1 MLCLFPMSVL
11 TNTTNA
17 AEAPS
22 AGLLESFYL
31 VIPDQY
37 RTMPPGASD
46 QMLHNA
52 AKMRRDSL
60 RVLLE
65 YTGYDVRLMTF
76 EDLCDP
82 EKLNPESLDLLVL
95 PDASALPVD
104 AAGPIEAFLR
114 GGGDIMAMNTPM
126 WQRQLIWDDEEWL
139 DRDAYRKKAGPGLL
153 HHTIIDFSPETVDA
167 WHRTTND
174 PANFALY
181 ESIPVTGG
189 PGPHILHAQVRPLN
203 NWDTLVSPPLDTAF
217 PKGHEMT
224 VFYARGGPQTTELL
238 IEWREKDGARWLA
251 TVPLTNQWQP
261 YVLEP
266 KDFHLWESAPH
277 RAGTLF
283 NPQNV
288 DYVSVGLAQSHTRLS
303 GDAHEYWVGPIGS
316 APSTI
321 EHERMLT
328 SFKSPVLET
337 LSPGYKFFVLDNL
350 NKHVDIFAAWHPLH
364 ATLLSSHPRPEA
376 GGFDK
381 GRDWRWRPI
390 LEAADFKGLRREFPE
405 TIQLREQFQGT
416 PATMLVHSGGPYKG
430 GVWVSVS
437 IDDPLNEYGEFIG
450 KLEDLL
456 PQMRRGGY
464 LIDGGADH
472 YTYFKGQPMR
482 LGLRVANL
490 GRKNQSQITGRV
502 TLLTKEDKTVF
513 QKEWTFDMAPGAE
526 LQFEEAFTPDD
537 WPDTGFVVLAELIEN
552 GKTFDSARHE
562 VYCWK
567 PKAEPNYMTVENGE
581 FMLDGK
587 RWRAHGINYMPSSGI
602 GTEDWSYFEHWV
614 GKRSYHPEI
623 IERDLRQIVG
633 MGFNSVSIFI
643 HHVSLSSQNLLDL
656 LRRIDA
662 HGLKAN
668 LSLRPGT
675 PMDFEWEK
683 MRDLIEYYRIA
694 EHDCVF
700 ALDLA
705 WEPMFGMREAR
716 RPYDAAWRDWI
727 EERYGSVENAERDW
741 NYPAPRIEDG
751 TVTNPEDHQLA
762 SDGDWRRM
770 VAAYRR
776 FLDTLLY
783 ENYSRAR
790 RMVRTLNP
798 HHLISF
804 RMTEAGNPT
813 FRWDKAVPYDFAY
826 LAGAVDILEPEAYGR
841 IGDWEKVKPGWF
853 TYEYARWANPD
864 LPMIWSEA
872 GVHVW
877 SESMMQVSKDLLK
890 FQTEYYQDLYR
901 MFTSSTADGI
911 FFWWYPGGYRVNERS
926 DYGIINPDGSDRP
939 VTRVIREMGPQL
951 LAGPST
957 KPVDTWIEFD
967 RDLHPDALAG
977 IYDAAKDAFW
987 QAIEAGKTPGLRTAG
1002 TGTTSADCPLIA
1014 VGNSPC
1020 NGTNPPKYLDAFF
1033 DVVEVRDADGNWV
1046 EAPRGATIAVA
1057 ADKPV
1062 HARITLTNLGEAK
1075 WLAPASGANTGTVYI
1090 KAEGAGAP
1098 DQSLPKDLPR
1108 FGEFVLEDFILI
1120 PEGIKEP
1127 ASVTLRLDARG
1138 RTPFGPRHTVH
1149 LRPVSTGSPHS
1160 K

>member
-1 MLCLFPMSVL
+1 MRKAISISTLALMLLQMGAGSVP
-11 TNTTNA
+11 A
-17 AEAPS
+17 AAQPV
-22 AGLLESFYL
+22 AGLLESFYP

-37 RTMPPGASD
+37 RTLPPDPSD
-46 QMLHNA
+46 QMILGA
-52 AKMRRDSL
+52 AERRRDSL
-60 RVLLE
+60 REYLE
-65 YTGYDVRLMTF
+65 DTGYAVRLLTF

-82 EKLNPESLDLLVL
+82 AQLDPESLDLLVL

-114 GGGDIMAMNTPM
+114 GGGDILAMNTPM

-153 HHTIIDFSPETVDA
+153 HHTIVDFSPETVAA
-167 WHRTTND
+167 WHRSTND

-181 ESIPVTGG
+181 ESVGPEGG
-189 PGPHILHAQVRPLN
+189 PGSHALHAQVRPLN
-203 NWDTLVSPPLDTAF
+203 NWDTLVSPPIDAAF
-217 PKGHEMT
+217 PEGHEMI

-238 IEWREKDGARWLA
+238 IEWCEKDGARWLA
-251 TVPLTNQWQP
+251 TVPLTDQWQP

-288 DYVSVGLAQSHTRLS
+288 DHVSVGLAQSHTRLS

-316 APSTI
+316 APRTL

-337 LSPGYKFFVLDNL
+337 LSPGYKFFTSHDVFIQSSLF
-350 NKHVDIFAAWHPLH
+350 DIPFSIDSAPLRMQS
-364 ATLLSSHPRPEA
+364 TVFSSHPRPGG

-381 GRDWRWRPI
+381 GRDWRWQSLLIATDANNQWRGIP
-390 LEAADFKGLRREFPE
+390 G
-405 TIQLREQFQGT
+405 
-416 PATMLVHSGGPYKG
+416 TMLIHSGGPYKG
-430 GVWVSVS
+430 GVWSSFS
-437 IDDPLNEYGEFIG
+437 ISDPVMYRTQDTSSRIRRTLQ
-450 KLEDLL
+450 
-456 PQMRRGGY
+456 QMRRGVF

-472 YTYFKGQPMR
+472 YTYFEGQPMR

-490 GRKNQSQITGRV
+490 GRENQSRISGRV
-502 TLLTKEDKTVF
+502 TLWDSEENTVF
-513 QKEWTFDMAPGAE
+513 QKEWTFDIAPGAE
-526 LQFEEAFTPDD
+526 LQFEEAFTPED
-537 WPDTGFVVLAELIEN
+537 WPEAGFVVLAELLEN
-552 GKTFDSARHE
+552 GKQIDSARHE

-567 PKAEPNYMTVENGE
+567 PKDNPNYMTVKNGE
-581 FMLDGK
+581 FMLDGQ

-623 IERDLRQIVG
+623 IERDLRHIVD

-675 PMDFEWEK
+675 PMDFEWKK
-683 MRDLIEYYRIA
+683 MRDLIECYRIA

-716 RPYDAAWRDWI
+716 RPYDATWREWI
-727 EERYGSVENAERDW
+727 EERYGSIENAERDW
-741 NYPAPRIEDG
+741 DYPAPRGEDG

-790 RMVRTLNP
+790 RMVRTLDP

-804 RMTEAGNPT
+804 RMAEAGNPT
-813 FRWDKAVPYDFAY
+813 FLWDKAVPYDFAY

-877 SESMMQVSKDLLK
+877 SESMMEVSEDLLK
-890 FQTEYYQDLYR
+890 FQAEYYRDLYR
-901 MFTSSTADGI
+901 MFISSGADGI

-951 LAGPST
+951 LAGPSA
-957 KPVDTWIEFD
+957 KPVDTWLEFD

-1002 TGTTSADCPLIA
+1002 TGTTSADSPLIA
-1014 VGNSPC
+1014 VGNTPC
-1020 NGTNPPKYLDAFF
+1020 NGTNPPKYLDGFF
-1033 DVVEVRDADGNWV
+1033 DVVEVRDADGEWV
-1046 EAPRGATIAVA
+1046 EAQRGATIPVA
-1057 ADKPV
+1057 AGKPV
-1062 HARITLTNLGEAK
+1062 HARITLSNLGEAK

-1098 DQSLPKDLPR
+1098 DHPLPKDLPR
-1108 FGEFVLEDFILI
+1108 FGELVLEEVVLA
-1120 PEGIKEP
+1120 PGGID
-1127 ASVTLRLDARG
+1127 ASISITLGFEARG
-1138 RTPFGPRHTVH
+1138 RTPFGPRHTLH
-1149 LRPVSTGSPHS
+1149 LNPVP
-1160 K
+1160 